1 MLTILTAV
9 TKHGHLFI
17 PARYSTERLSE
28 IKNTTTFLCIQCQE
42 KVILKNGM
50 INIPHF
56 AHKRKSECSYSFS
69 EGETEDHL
77 NGKLQLYDFFKRL
90 HVQTQLEPFLPSI
103 KQRPDILISWKETMF
118 AIEFQCSPISAL
130 VINER
135 SKGYQNHSI
144 LPIWILRT
152 PPSHE
157 FPHHEIGIMKL
168 SAFRQQF
175 FTSNPTYG
183 KTIITYCP
191 QTKYFHYISNIL
203 HIRSNTFIVKSKKLP
218 VDDQT
223 WPFALVKRLSKIE
236 YETYLKIYRY
246 QRFRHL
252 ENMYFHNKKGIQS
265 SFLRVC
271 YRWQLY
277 PKKLPLFIGIPTAYA
292 EAFHVHAVEWQ
303 IQLIDYLNFI
313 NVSIHQVTDAH
324 CESFLYVRSIGPT
337 AKGQKLKAVQA
348 YIHLL
353 QSCVIKSDSVVY
365 LSKMNFSK
373 MNELLYRDF
382 LAN

>member
-1 MLTILTAV
+1 MFIILTAV

-17 PARYSTERLSE
+17 PARYSTERLME
-28 IKNTTTFLCIQCQE
+28 IKNSTTFLCIQCQE
-42 KVILKNGM
+42 EVILKNGM

-69 EGETEDHL
+69 EGETEEHL
-77 NGKLQLYDFFKRL
+77 IGKLQLYDLFKRL
-90 HVQTQLEPFLPSI
+90 HVKAQLEPFLPSI

-118 AIEFQCSPISAL
+118 AIEFQCSQISSY

-135 SKGYQNHSI
+135 SKGYRGQTI

-152 PPSHE
+152 PLSHE
-157 FPHHEIGIMKL
+157 FPPHEIGIMKL
-168 SAFRQQF
+168 SAFKQQF
-175 FTSNPTYG
+175 FTSNPTFG
-183 KTIITYCP
+183 QTIITYCP
-191 QTKYFHYISNIL
+191 QTKYFHYISNTQ
-203 HIRSNTFIVKSKKLP
+203 HIRANTFIVKRKKLS
-218 VDDQT
+218 VDNQT
-223 WPFALVKRLSKIE
+223 WPFALVKRISKIE
-236 YETYLKIYRY
+236 YETYLKIYRS

-252 ENMYFHNKKGIQS
+252 ENLYFHNKKGIQS
-265 SFLRVC
+265 PFLQVC
-271 YRWQLY
+271 YRWQVY
-277 PKKLPLFIGIPTAYA
+277 PKKLPSFIGIPTSHSK
-292 EAFHVHAVEWQ
+292 AFHVHAVEWQ
-303 IQLIDYLNFI
+303 IQLIDYLNSI
-313 NVSIHQVTDAH
+313 NVPIHQVTETH
-324 CESFLYVRSIGPT
+324 CESFLYARLIGPVES
-337 AKGQKLKAVQA
+337 GPKLKAVQA